1 MSGFDKRE
9 KRISGP
15 RRGKPEVRQ
24 KPLTPR
30 CYSDLGGAPAITDA
44 DVEGLPARYENRGKA
59 RNVNRG
65 EK

>member
-1 MSGFDKRE
+1 MAAELLIGTVLKLRW
-9 KRISGP
+9 RLVITLL
-15 RRGKPEVRQ
+15 
-24 KPLTPR
+24 PLTPR